1 MKKVVN
7 GKEVSVD
14 VELFELA
21 EAGKLRRDLGENS
34 INGEVYSGVEG
45 LVSAVTAYREIYYSF
60 PYPLYAIEEPIKYVA
75 ILECLVGVNEEY
87 SGKVAIKGN
96 SLVIKL
102 SDDCGVR
109 FIGSTYDIVRDLSGF
124 EFVDEYLDDYSEDSG
139 YEEFLW
145 CVNAILEDG
154 DTTDFYEIF
163 YPEFY
168 DACGDI
174 ETLLRELKTML
185 NFHRV
190 GATIAIEKGTLVD
203 VGTDDIYRLEAYVKG
218 IEESGLV
225 ETKDLDGEVYQ
236 MSGDLP
242 LYWVN
247 FYKKS
252 PYLDSLGDALLDDSE
267 NVLYGEEEKLSKE
280 EYAGLGSVFKQMIKA
295 GTYDRSVTNVQARGI
310 VRGDLVYYV
319 LAGRLYQCKL
329 REFMDSKEIVLMDTE
344 GFEYFPDY
352 LSIYSSDNEYLYL
365 LIEGEN
371 RHDIVRLSYETGE
384 IERCRTWF
392 TAEDFD
398 E

>member
-34 INGEVYSGVEG
+34 INGEVYSGIEG
-45 LVSAVTAYREIYYSF
+45 LESAVSGYRDIYYSF
-60 PYPLYAIEEPIKYVA
+60 AYPLYAIEESIKYVA
-75 ILECLVGVNEEY
+75 ISECLVGVNEEY
-87 SGKVAIKGN
+87 SGKIAIKGN

-102 SDDCGVR
+102 SDNCGVR

-124 EFVDEYLDDYSEDSG
+124 ELVDEYLDDYSDDSG

-185 NFHRV
+185 NFHKV
-190 GATIAIEKGTLVD
+190 GATISIEKGTLVD

-242 LYWVN
+242 LCWVN

-267 NVLYGEEEKLSKE
+267 NALYGEEEKLSKE

-295 GTYDRSVTNVQARGI
+295 GTYDRSVTTVQARGI

-352 LSIYSSDNEYLYL
+352 LSIYSSDSEYLYL